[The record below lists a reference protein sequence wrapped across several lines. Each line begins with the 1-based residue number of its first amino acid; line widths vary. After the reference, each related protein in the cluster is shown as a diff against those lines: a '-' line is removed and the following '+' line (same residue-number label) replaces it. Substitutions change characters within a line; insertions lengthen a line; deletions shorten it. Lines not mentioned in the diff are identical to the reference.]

1 MSIEERVT
9 DVIRGEA
16 LVLDGG
22 LLVLAGALKSD
33 SVQDGDTV
41 RVRGAVRRLDPDQLP
56 QRGNLD
62 EALFGELI
70 TAPVIAARSIDL
82 APPD

>member
-41 RVRGAVRRLDPDQLP
+41 RVRGAVRRLDPDQ
-56 QRGNLD
+56 RHS
-62 EALFGELI
+62 GE
-70 TAPVIAARSIDL
+70 TSTRRSS
-82 APPD
+82 AS